1 MKSKKIPMRRCVGC
15 MESRPKKELIRIVSD
30 KEGNL
35 NLDATG
41 KAQGRGVYLCSRT
54 DCFNTARK
62 RNAISRS
69 LGITVP
75 PEKLDAIFEELKK
88 YEKE

>member
-35 NLDATG
+35 NLDVTG
-41 KAQGRGVYLCSRT
+41 KAQGRGAYLCPDTS
-54 DCFNTARK
+54 CFNTARK

-69 LGITVP
+69 LGITIP
-75 PEKLDAIFEELKK
+75 TEKLDVIFEELKK